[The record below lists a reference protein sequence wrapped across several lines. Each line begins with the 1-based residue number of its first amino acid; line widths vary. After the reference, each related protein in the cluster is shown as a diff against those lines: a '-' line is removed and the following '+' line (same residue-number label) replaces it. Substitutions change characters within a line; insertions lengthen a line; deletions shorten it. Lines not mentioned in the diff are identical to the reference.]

1 MPERYRTPFEQT
13 IGQVIQLLETVIP
26 RLDTVIANGG
36 EDELRHLATVSSRN
50 IKRLLEI
57 ASAIV
62 RGPETTMDQTEIDAL
77 LGNQ

>member
-26 RLDTVIANGG
+26 RQDTVIANGG
-36 EDELRHLATVSSRN
+36 EDELHHLATESSHN

-57 ASAIV
+57 ASAIIH
-62 RGPETTMDQTEIDAL
+62 GSETIMDQTEIDAL
-77 LGNQ
+77 LGE